1 MRAASLTLWHRRAD
15 GSDAALAV
23 DALRY
28 GSRPVVVVD
37 AANVRALRDRMP
49 PPLHRLVAT
58 PAELPAVFAAADV
71 DGPALARAIRGGGLG
86 WLAELVE
93 EDR

>member
-37 AANVRALRDRMP
+37 AANARALRDRMP
-49 PPLHRLVAT
+49 PALRRLVAT

-86 WLAELVE
+86 WLDELVE